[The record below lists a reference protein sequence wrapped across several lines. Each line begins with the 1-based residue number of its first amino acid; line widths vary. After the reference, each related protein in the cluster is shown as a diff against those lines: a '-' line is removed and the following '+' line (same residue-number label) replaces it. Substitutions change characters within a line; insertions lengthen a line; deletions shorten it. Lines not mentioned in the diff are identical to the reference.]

1 MQHEGRREDPQAIEG
16 WRRMDCRANVMSPRG
31 LLAPYWLV
39 GEEERP
45 MAISQCAV
53 EAEAGFHQ
61 VRGPV
66 HSLT

>member
-1 MQHEGRREDPQAIEG
+1 
-16 WRRMDCRANVMSPRG
+16 MDCRDNVMSPRG